1 MCLPTFN
8 NTPKGIPKAVRAQLI
23 LPITCRYQMVK
34 TKWNVINRIHAVWKT
49 QHRFAYSRTPWHD
62 GQSLMALQLP
72 RHINEMT
79 LPLNNPDFAK
89 VVLTKNNVCVFTQ

>member
-1 MCLPTFN
+1 MLYGKHN
-8 NTPKGIPKAVRAQLI
+8 IAL
-23 LPITCRYQMVK
+23 
-34 TKWNVINRIHAVWKT
+34 RI
-49 QHRFAYSRTPWHD
+49 R
-62 GQSLMALQLP
+62 G